1 MTPSDTG
8 LPTNTDAEK
17 FILGSILLDDSFYV
31 DVIAALLPDDFSL
44 EKHRRILRAMG
55 DIHSRGQRIDRVVV
69 AEELMKSNELESVGG
84 LTALVDLDTG
94 IPRIPH
100 LDSYVR
106 IVKEK
111 SILRQII
118 FASQH
123 MMNRCMSG
131 DESPDEILSGS
142 SETILKLGESGIKT
156 TLMTP
161 MEIVTAAGGLSSY
174 LNRKTR
180 ITGLPS
186 GYKSLDMMTGG
197 FRKGAL
203 YILAARPAVGKTGL
217 ALNIV
222 EKVSIDRGDT
232 SLVFSLEMPGESL
245 IDRLICARARVNSRK
260 FDGGFLDHD
269 EDHRITKAAGEIVGN
284 KNLLIDEKAVTNIG
298 EIHAKIRQRQAKGP
312 VGLVVIDYLGL
323 LVGGKAGDRT
333 AETSLVSRGL
343 KIIAKDCKVPMLVL
357 AQLSRSC
364 EQRGH
369 SMDNYRPVL
378 SDLRDSGGIE
388 ADADVV
394 MFAFR
399 PEIYFPDREDL
410 RGVAD
415 LIVAKQ
421 RQGPTGTVP
430 LVWLKEYV
438 RFEERAKEH
447 SKQPRG

>member
-323 LVGGKAGDRT
+323 
-333 AETSLVSRGL
+333 
-343 KIIAKDCKVPMLVL
+343 
-357 AQLSRSC
+357 
-364 EQRGH
+364 
-369 SMDNYRPVL
+369 
-378 SDLRDSGGIE
+378 
-388 ADADVV
+388 
-394 MFAFR
+394 
-399 PEIYFPDREDL
+399 
-410 RGVAD
+410 
-415 LIVAKQ
+415 
-421 RQGPTGTVP
+421 
-430 LVWLKEYV
+430 
-438 RFEERAKEH
+438 
-447 SKQPRG
+447 